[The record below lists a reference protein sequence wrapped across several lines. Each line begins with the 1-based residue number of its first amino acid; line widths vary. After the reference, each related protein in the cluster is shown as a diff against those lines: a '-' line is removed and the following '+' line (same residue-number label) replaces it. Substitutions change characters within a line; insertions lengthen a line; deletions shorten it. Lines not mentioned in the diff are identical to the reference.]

1 MTDNNGAEGLQD
13 AAAAQTTET
22 VETPQTIWAQF
33 GFEDE
38 NTFKSEFESL
48 REIKSK
54 ADEIEQSRVRVKEEL
69 DLLGE
74 AEDPFGG
81 IDEVKQIVA
90 YAKKGIPT
98 KIAMEL
104 ISASDDTI
112 SQNPLNALVL
122 AQAIK
127 NPENYKSLG
136 RETIEQAIKETY
148 GIDGYDD
155 YTPSARMKLDAAN
168 AIAEIKNLKQSV
180 GDVKNPYTFA
190 KEVKGQKQ
198 EQYTQRQTAAITELE
213 RFGETLKELPY
224 EAADQKF
231 SLKVSNEEVK
241 QILGHGM
248 ASGLGHF
255 FDVNTKDGK
264 QAAQEWLKT
273 QVLIHKVQNGD
284 FAKQIIDSVKANIER
299 DVIKEK
305 SNGGTVIPNR
315 TGKANEGKGKISAAA
330 QDLAARG
337 LPVPSQTITT
347 T

>member
-1 MTDNNGAEGLQD
+1 MTDNNGVEGLQD
-13 AAAAQTTET
+13 AAAAQITEK
-22 VETPQTIWAQF
+22 VETPQAIWAQW

-38 NTFKSEFESL
+38 NTFKSEFENL

-104 ISASDDTI
+104 INAGDDTI
-112 SQNPLNALVL
+112 AQNPLNALVL

-148 GIDGYDD
+148 GIDDDD
-155 YTPSARMKLDAAN
+155 YTPSARMRLDAAN
-168 AIAEIKNLKQSV
+168 AIAEIKNLKQNV

-190 KEVKGQKQ
+190 KEVKSQKQ

-248 ASGLGHF
+248 TSGLGHF

-299 DVIKEK
+299 EVIKEK
-305 SNGGTVIPNR
+305 SNGGTVIPDR
-315 TGKANEGKGKISAAA
+315 TGKANEGKAKVSAAA

-337 LPVPSQTITT
+337 LQIPSQIVTT
-347 T
+347 N